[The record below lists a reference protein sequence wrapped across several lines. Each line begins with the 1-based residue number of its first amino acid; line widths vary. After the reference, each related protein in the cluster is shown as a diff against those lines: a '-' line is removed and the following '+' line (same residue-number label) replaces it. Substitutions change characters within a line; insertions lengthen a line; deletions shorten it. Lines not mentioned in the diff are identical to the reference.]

1 MMIVMKEGATQ
12 AEVDAV
18 IRRVESVGAHAHI
31 SAGELVTVIGAIGDR
46 EHVANLGLEG
56 APGVDHLVPI
66 LKPYKLA
73 SLQYRRGDRTVLEID
88 GRRIGGEHFATI
100 AGPCTVE
107 SREVLLDAARTVRDA
122 GAQFLRGG
130 AYKPRTSPYSFQG
143 LGEAGLRLLAEAKAE
158 TGLPIVTEL
167 MDVRDLEPV
176 LEVADV
182 VQLGARNMQNY
193 TLLTEVGRA
202 GKPVLLKRGLSA
214 TLEELLMAAEYILK
228 EGNEQVML
236 CERGIRTYEPSYRFT
251 LDLMAVP
258 VLRELTHLP
267 IVIDPSHAAGKRSL
281 VEPLSLAAAAA
292 GADGIIV
299 EIHPSPEDAVCDGP
313 QALYADDFAAY
324 LRKLEAAAELA
335 GKQFTTVCDAA
346 HAASRVLPRRDRVR
360 IAVLG
365 VGLIGGSIGLAARE
379 YVEDAEVVGFGRD
392 PERLRMAVE
401 RGAIHRAAASM
412 DEAVEGAQLC
422 FACAPVGV
430 LPELVR
436 AALEASGPDTVVT
449 DVGSTKQDLVERTP
463 DPRFVGGHPIAGAET
478 AGVEH
483 ARADLF
489 QGAVWYLTPHEQSG
503 GLLYERLH
511 RFVVDVGARPVAV
524 DAETHDRLVAVFSHL
539 PHVLAN
545 VLASQAAGRLLEHG
559 EALRQVGPSFRD
571 MTRVAG
577 ANTAMWSDIYR
588 SNRAAIIEEISAFRR
603 ELDEVENLLRDG
615 GVEGWN
621 DRARDDRR
629 ALLEAGSA
637 EGPVHELRITV
648 PNRPGIVAQ
657 VALEL
662 GRAGVNIVDM
672 ALAPASD
679 MRTGAMTLW
688 IAGDS
693 QATRARE
700 LIEALGFPV
709 GSE

>member
-1 MMIVMKEGATQ
+1 MMIVMKEGATK
-12 AEVDAV
+12 AEIDAV
-18 IRRVESVGAHAHI
+18 IKRVESVGAHAHI
-31 SAGELVTVIGAIGDR
+31 SAGEFVTVIGAIGDR
-46 EHVANLGLEG
+46 EHVANLGLDG

-73 SLQYRRGDRTVLEID
+73 SLQYKRERRTVLDIE

-107 SREVLLDAARTVRDA
+107 SREVLLDTARTVRDA

-228 EGNEQVML
+228 EGNDAVML

-299 EIHPSPEDAVCDGP
+299 EVHPCPEEAVCDGP
-313 QALYADDFAAY
+313 QALLAEDFAAY

-335 GKQFTTVCDAA
+335 GKQFSTV
-346 HAASRVLPRRDRVR
+346 
-360 IAVLG
+360 
-365 VGLIGGSIGLAARE
+365 
-379 YVEDAEVVGFGRD
+379 
-392 PERLRMAVE
+392 
-401 RGAIHRAAASM
+401 
-412 DEAVEGAQLC
+412 
-422 FACAPVGV
+422 
-430 LPELVR
+430 
-436 AALEASGPDTVVT
+436 
-449 DVGSTKQDLVERTP
+449 
-463 DPRFVGGHPIAGAET
+463 
-478 AGVEH
+478 
-483 ARADLF
+483 
-489 QGAVWYLTPHEQSG
+489 
-503 GLLYERLH
+503 
-511 RFVVDVGARPVAV
+511 
-524 DAETHDRLVAVFSHL
+524 
-539 PHVLAN
+539 
-545 VLASQAAGRLLEHG
+545 
-559 EALRQVGPSFRD
+559 
-571 MTRVAG
+571 
-577 ANTAMWSDIYR
+577 
-588 SNRAAIIEEISAFRR
+588 
-603 ELDEVENLLRDG
+603 
-615 GVEGWN
+615 
-621 DRARDDRR
+621 
-629 ALLEAGSA
+629 
-637 EGPVHELRITV
+637 
-648 PNRPGIVAQ
+648 
-657 VALEL
+657 
-662 GRAGVNIVDM
+662 
-672 ALAPASD
+672 
-679 MRTGAMTLW
+679 
-688 IAGDS
+688 
-693 QATRARE
+693 
-700 LIEALGFPV
+700 
-709 GSE
+709 